1 MLFDSVNSVSY
12 RFANFRY
19 TTPTPNMVGQQK
31 TASWAAG
38 RDAMS
43 GSAESRVTPEALRAR
58 AEMLVTVSENTRLPL
73 SGNGSP
79 ELIAGVQAEGVEP
92 EVALDQVLFE
102 LRGPDGHV
110 WTLTLDGRCT
120 GFPEGTIMMNLALPL
135 TLALIGKM
143 KIQGAA
149 LAAQASNSVEA
160 PRPDFRL

>member
-1 MLFDSVNSVSY
+1 
-12 RFANFRY
+12 
-19 TTPTPNMVGQQK
+19 
-31 TASWAAG
+31 
-38 RDAMS
+38 MS
-43 GSAESRVTPEALRAR
+43 GSAESRMTPEALRAR

-79 ELIAGVQAEGVEP
+79 ELNAAIAGVQAERVEP

-120 GFPEGTIMMNLALPL
+120 GFPEGTTMMNLALPL
-135 TLALIGKM
+135 TLALVGKM